1 MPLRPRKADNFKQS
15 RAVGAW
21 LGLTW
26 RRFQSGEADYDG
38 HILRRGDRQLRALL
52 YEAAAVLLTRVRRE
66 SVLRR
71 WGFMLWKRL
80 GFKRAATALA
90 RKMALSKHK
99 MNSELIV
106 FVLHLLVVESRCPCR
121 DVGKAISVASLRL
134 IQTAHETVGGRTL
147 ERPSCAGAMPAAETT
162 LLPVYS
168 ATSKTRV
175 DSRPINK
182 WRRLAEAAT
191 PPTTRPRHL

>member
-1 MPLRPRKADNFKQS
+1 
-15 RAVGAW
+15 
-21 LGLTW
+21 
-26 RRFQSGEADYDG
+26 
-38 HILRRGDRQLRALL
+38 
-52 YEAAAVLLTRVRRE
+52 
-66 SVLRR
+66 
-71 WGFMLWKRL
+71 
-80 GFKRAATALA
+80 
-90 RKMALSKHK
+90 

-121 DVGKAISVASLRL
+121 DVGKAIPVASLRL

-147 ERPSCAGAMPAAETT
+147 ERPSCAGAMPTAETT
-162 LLPVYS
+162 LLPAYS

-175 DSRPINK
+175 NSRPINK